1 MDYVPSMAIKWMA
14 IGIKLEE
21 RDLVRSLQHSPKDN
35 DSKLTEIFMK
45 WEESGNASWQVL
57 LDTLTSK
64 GVKLGAVAKDIRQ
77 VRNDDV
83 GSFEQHP
90 W

>member
-1 MDYVPSMAIKWMA
+1 MAIKWKA
-14 IGIKLEE
+14 IGLKLDE
-21 RDLVRSLQHSPKDN
+21 RDLVRSLQQSPEDN

-45 WEESGNASWQVL
+45 WEESGNASWQLL

-77 VRNDDV
+77 VRNNV
-83 GSFEQHP
+83 VAMFFWSNTFSII
-90 W
+90 